1 MVIWYDI
8 LEVFLMAYFLKKST
22 QGKRVYLSIC
32 ESFYSPETKDTKHST
47 YKTYGRI
54 EKLIEQGIRDPIAFV
69 QAEVDRLNSQRNLEK
84 VSSKSKK
91 ISDESPKKL
100 LGYFPLA
107 HLFNTLDV
115 KQHFDIMQ
123 HYNTSFSFNV
133 YDIFT
138 SLVYARA
145 VNPQS
150 KLRTYEEVLPR
161 LFKDINFSYDQI
173 LEALDFIGSEYE
185 KFVEIFTVATQEN
198 FQIDTS
204 KTYFDCTNFYFEIDK
219 ENLFQAKGPSKE
231 HRTDPIIGLGL
242 LLDSHMIPIGMRMY
256 PGNESEKPVLRNII
270 NDLKSKGNIEGKTV
284 QIADKGL
291 NCAKNIIEAKNNGD
305 GYLFSKSIRQLP
317 KKEITWVLLNEGYH
331 DVFNTDGELVY
342 KYKECID
349 EYDYSYID
357 EHGNKVMKTIKE
369 KRIVTFNQ
377 NLQSKQLYEINKMVS
392 KAQKLCKYQAKKK
405 EYGESAKYMDFQTKS
420 GEEVKAALNE
430 KAIEK
435 DQLLAGYNLLVTSE
449 YNATAEELY
458 DAYHNLWRI
467 EESFRIMKTELD
479 ARPVYLQK
487 KNRIIGH
494 FFVCYITVL
503 LGRLLQ
509 FNLLE
514 NKYCAGEIYK
524 FIREFEVVSIGN
536 NRYINMARRSD
547 IIDTLQTKL
556 RHPINNYYLTEK
568 QIKLMHSK

>member
-1 MVIWYDI
+1 MH
-8 LEVFLMAYFLKKST
+8 LEVYIMAYFLKKSI
-22 QGKRVYLSIC
+22 QGNRVYLSIS
-32 ESFYSPETKDTKHST
+32 ESFYSPDTKDTKQST

-54 EKLIEQGIRDPIAFV
+54 EKLIDQGIDDPIAYV
-69 QAEVDRLNSQRNLEK
+69 QAEVDRLNEKRSLEK
-84 VSSKSKK
+84 ISSKSKK
-91 ISDESPKKL
+91 ISDVSPKKL

-107 HLFNTLDV
+107 HLLNTLDV

-123 HYNTSFSFNV
+123 DYNTSFSFNV
-133 YDIFT
+133 YDAFA

-150 KLRTYEEVLPR
+150 KHRTYEEVLPR

-204 KTYFDCTNFYFEIDK
+204 RTYFDCTNFYFEIDK

-231 HRTDPIIGLGL
+231 HRTDPIVGLGL

-270 NDLKSKGNIEGKTV
+270 SDLKYKGNITGKTV

-291 NCAKNIIEAKNNGD
+291 NCAKNIIEAVNNGD
-305 GYLFSKSIRQLP
+305 GYLFSKSIKQLP
-317 KKEITWVLLNEGYH
+317 KKEIKWALLEEGYH
-331 DVFNTDGELVY
+331 DVFNSNGELTY
-342 KYKECID
+342 RYKECVD
-349 EYDYSYID
+349 EFDYSYKD
-357 EHGNKVMKTIKE
+357 ENGNKVTKTIKE

-377 NLQSKQLYEINKMVS
+377 CLHSKQLHEINKMIV
-392 KAQKLCKYQAKKK
+392 KAQSLCKYHAKRK
-405 EYGESAKYMDFQTKS
+405 EYGESAKYMNFLTES
-420 GEEVKAALNE
+420 GEEVKATLNE
-430 KAIEK
+430 KAVEK
-435 DQLLAGYNLLVTSE
+435 DRLLAGYNLLVTSE

-494 FFVCYITVL
+494 FFVCYVTVL

-514 NKYCAGEIYK
+514 NKYCASEIYK

-536 NRYINMARRSD
+536 NRYINMARKSD
-547 IIDTLQTKL
+547 IIDELQNKL
-556 RHPINNYYLTEK
+556 KYPLNNYYLTEK
-568 QIKLMHSK
+568 QIKLMHTK